1 MFFRRETLYIYEK
14 SDFSFDS
21 WLIWGRKQLTRE
33 EQDEIKEV
41 LRIAHE
47 DFVKWF
53 DPDSWTTN
61 CADMHQLRHLLRRT
75 DHTLLI
81 HIMSIHEVA
90 RAVHEK
96 LRSGQLIFIPPRE
109 AVGRYIENARR
120 RREQVMGRGRSAVPE
135 EQAVALSISR
145 AVTSY
150 GNASRGPVAP
160 SPVADFMAN
169 EVGEDVDKL
178 VGMSPGLQADLKK
191 LGDAGWQ
198 INYREAGKGSD
209 TDRSNSFIWLDS
221 TLKNNP
227 RTLTETLSHEVG
239 HAMYSY
245 KPDYSSKAAYV
256 SGTLKDK
263 AAATMNNI
271 RTEREI
277 LEHGGPDIGILGV
290 NHAAYSQAYDQFLKD
305 GNTATCLDAIG
316 AAFGNETTSITRQTY
331 VDYYGSWYENSH
343 PFR

>member
-1 MFFRRETLYIYEK
+1 MYIYEK

-61 CADMHQLRHLLRRT
+61 CADMHQLRHLLRST

-81 HIMSIHEVA
+81 HIMSNHEVA

-109 AVGRYIENARR
+109 AVGRYIENTRR

-169 EVGEDVDKL
+169 EAGENVGKL

-198 INYREAGKGSD
+198 IEYVDPRYGSFTNRD
-209 TDRSNSFIWLDS
+209 RQVINLDRSLQGHPVKYLQI
-221 TLKNNP
+221 
-227 RTLTETLSHEVG
+227 LSHEVG
-239 HAMYSY
+239 HAMYPY
-245 KPDYSSKAAYV
+245 QEDLSSKVAYV
-256 SGTLKDK
+256 SGTLEDE
-263 AAATMNNI
+263 AAATMSNI
-271 RTEREI
+271 RTQREI
-277 LEHGGPDIGILGV
+277 LANHGPDIGIAGA
-290 NHAAYSQAYDQFLKD
+290 NTAAYDAAYNTFMQD
-305 GNTATCLDAIG
+305 GNAAACRKKIG
-316 AAFGNETTSITRQTY
+316 AEFGNEITSNTGQSYT
-331 VDYYGSWYENSH
+331 DYYGSWYDQTH
-343 PFR
+343 PSR